1 MYRKSSYKKNIDYT
15 VLGIGMMAV
24 MYIPCLVFYLA
35 DKLTGSPAVHLL
47 LCAILVIYESG
58 MFFAAGLI
66 VGDREEDWGPGSGDF
81 HRDLLRAGLTCGL
94 VYLIL
99 GLAARFL
106 INKDDLYLAVRNII
120 AIVVVP
126 KYCGIFL
133 SLAFLFLLY
142 YLISRWI
149 PDFMDH
155 KGILIT
161 VSVIGLA
168 FSLLPPGSL
177 GYALAGVF
185 FGGSQYECIPIA
197 SHLPVFFFGCYTA
210 KNRSLSMKGRK
221 NLMLAGG
228 ALALGLVLFLLH
240 VKEPGKILIGGGAAY
255 FAACILTL
263 AEALFEKCRDLAL
276 SFLSALGQAVLE
288 MDTRGLGK
296 KKVRTIAIY
305 LIGYIFLFS
314 AAALLVF
321 LTLLHRGE
329 SLVWT
334 GDALSQ
340 YIPKIHRFMKYIPG
354 VFRDLL
360 HGNMD
365 IAQYDFRTGM
375 GSMVSISYDPLYW
388 IYLFFSPAQI
398 DKAYTLM
405 SLVRYF
411 LAGLSMSAMLIYF
424 KKSWLSSY
432 SASLA
437 YAFSC
442 YALYAGTR
450 HFQFITPLIL
460 MPLMVV
466 AMERLIRHGKWYMMT
481 IMVTWSL
488 LCSYYFLYM
497 NTIALGVYFVCR
509 ILFTRKYRNLRTF
522 FGRGLTIVGAYVLG
536 TMMGIIS
543 IITSFGGYLGS
554 ARSEGGKLARLLSK
568 NRMFYRPRWIE
579 DTLISSITYNFSPG
593 YWLKIGTIPLALFGA
608 VLLFSRKNRKDLR
621 AIFLIF
627 TAFCIFPFAGFILGG
642 FSGVTNRW
650 SYIYTVLAGFLIAMC
665 IDSMDRLSKKDLIA
679 LFCVTVYY
687 ALLIL
692 FDENLQISSILGE
705 MFFLAMTLCLILL
718 VNSREYTG
726 PPYLGKVLMIGLTVL
741 ALSFNGTM
749 FLTQTKK
756 NGKPMASFTHYNS
769 INRLSR
775 TSLRDLDKVPGYDPD
790 EFVRSSALHGDVN
803 TNCYS
808 MLHDH
813 YDVGTF
819 SSTMNGSV
827 VDYNRQ
833 MGNVDWSTV
842 RVFDYNF
849 RTYMNELASVKYIG
863 TVSESF
869 QNLVPYGYRKVYT
882 SKEGYPLYEN
892 EYPLPAGYS
901 YDRIQDVA
909 ETEELPVIQRQ
920 EAAMLTASL
929 DKEDLAALEKKGI
942 PVGSSKDLDLTS
954 KEIPVKN
961 IKYKGIRQKDGM
973 LYIDKDGGSMTLEF
987 DSKKNS
993 ETYLVYMADINKLDD
1008 GISQTKKVKVSFDG
1022 TSYNYTFRT
1031 DAYKTGQT
1039 EHVLCLGYHRSRIHK
1054 VKLKF
1059 KTAGTIPCEKIL
1071 LYSQPMKNYKERV
1084 EALSENVLE
1093 DVRLSN
1099 NTLEGRIDFDRDK
1112 LLVISLPYQTGW
1124 TAYIDG
1130 KKAEIYRANWQYM
1143 ALAPGKGSHSIRLH
1157 YQIPGWKACI
1167 LITMTGFILFIG
1179 IILFN
1184 CIRKRKKDRDLSSWK
1199 G

>member
-1 MYRKSSYKKNIDYT
+1 MYRKSSYKKHIDYT
-15 VLGIGMMAV
+15 VLGLGMMAV
-24 MYIPCLVFYLA
+24 MYIPCLLFYLA
-35 DKLTGSPAVHLL
+35 EKVTGSHIIHLI

-66 VGDREEDWGPGSGDF
+66 TGDREEDWGPGSEELS
-81 HRDLLRAGLTCGL
+81 RDLLHAGLACGL
-94 VYLIL
+94 IYLIL

-106 INKDDLYLAVRNII
+106 INKDDLYLAIRNII
-120 AIVVVP
+120 ALVVVP

-133 SLAFLFLLY
+133 SLAFLFILY
-142 YLISRWI
+142 SLIIRQF
-149 PDFMDH
+149 PDLMEH
-155 KGILIT
+155 KKIIIT
-161 VSVIGLA
+161 VSLIGLA
-168 FSLLPPGSL
+168 FSLLPSGSL

-185 FGGSQYECIPIA
+185 VGGSQYECIPIA
-197 SHLPVFFFGCYTA
+197 SHLPVFFFGYYCARTG
-210 KNRSLSMKGRK
+210 SLSLSKRR
-221 NLMLAGG
+221 NLMVSAG
-228 ALALGLVLFLLH
+228 AIVLGLVLYLLH
-240 VKEPGKILIGGGAAY
+240 LKEPGKILIGGGAAF
-255 FAACILTL
+255 FAGCILTVGEPLFDQCRNL
-263 AEALFEKCRDLAL
+263 AVRILTGMGR
-276 SFLSALGQAVLE
+276 AVVE
-288 MDTRGLGK
+288 MDSREGEKRTRKRVLVYLLGY
-296 KKVRTIAIY
+296 TILFAI
-305 LIGYIFLFS
+305 S
-314 AAALLVF
+314 ALLVF
-321 LTLLHRGE
+321 LTLIHRGE

-340 YIPKIHRFMKYIPG
+340 YIPKIHRFMTYIPR
-354 VFRDLL
+354 VFHDLL

-365 IAQYDFRTGM
+365 IAQYDFRSGM
-375 GSMVSISYDPLYW
+375 GSTVAISYDPLYW
-388 IYLFFSPAQI
+388 LYLLFSPGQV

-411 LAGLSMSAMLIYF
+411 LAGLSMSAMLLYF

-481 IMVTWSL
+481 LMVTWSL

-509 ILFTRKYRNLRTF
+509 ILFTKEYRNLRTF
-522 FGRGLTIVGAYVLG
+522 FSKGLTIVGSYVLG

-608 VLLFSRKNRKDLR
+608 VLLFTRKSRKDLR
-621 AIFLIF
+621 AIFLVL

-650 SYIYTVLAGFLIAMC
+650 SYIYTVLAGFLIATC
-665 IDSMDRLSKKDLIA
+665 IDTMDRLSKKDLIA
-679 LFCVTVYY
+679 LFAVTGYY

-705 MFFLAMTLCLILL
+705 MFFMALTLSVILL
-718 VNSREYTG
+718 VNSRDYTG
-726 PPYLGKVLMIGLTVL
+726 PSYIGKILMIGVTVL

-756 NGKPMASFTHYNS
+756 NGKPLASFTHYNS
-769 INRLSR
+769 HDRLSR

-819 SSTMNGSV
+819 SSTMNGSI

-849 RTYMNELASVKYIG
+849 RTYMNELASVRYMG

-869 QNLVPYGYRKVYT
+869 QNLVPYGYKKVYT
-882 SKEGYPLYEN
+882 SKEGFPLYEN
-892 EYPLPAGYS
+892 EYALPVGYT
-901 YDRIQDVA
+901 YDTVQDVRK
-909 ETEELPVIQRQ
+909 TEDLPVIQRQ
-920 EAAMLTASL
+920 EATMLTASVEA
-929 DKEDLAALEKKGI
+929 EDLAALEKKGI
-942 PVGSSKDLDLTS
+942 RLGSREDLDLRS

-961 IKYKGIRQKDGM
+961 IKYKGIRQKNGM
-973 LYIDKDGGSMTLEF
+973 LYIDQDGGSMTLEF
-987 DSKKNS
+987 DSKKNA
-993 ETYLVYMADINKLDD
+993 ETYLVYMGDITKLD
-1008 GISQTKKVKVSFDG
+1008 GGKSQTKKVKVSFDG
-1022 TSYNYTFRT
+1022 TAYNYTFRT

-1039 EHVLCLGYHRSRIHK
+1039 EHVLCLGYHQDRIHK

-1059 KTAGTIPCEKIL
+1059 KTAGTIPCDKIL
-1071 LYSQPMKNYKERV
+1071 LYSQPMKSYEKRV
-1084 EALSENVLE
+1084 KALSENVLE
-1093 DVRLSN
+1093 DVKLSN
-1099 NTLEGRIDFDRDK
+1099 NTLEGQIHLDQDK
-1112 LLVISLPYQTGW
+1112 LLLISLPYQKGW

-1130 KKAEIYRANWQYM
+1130 KKADIYRANWQYM
-1143 ALAPGKGSHSIRLH
+1143 ALAPGKGTHSIRLH
-1157 YQIPGWKACI
+1157 FQIPGWNACI
-1167 LITMTGFILFIG
+1167 LITLTGFILFIG
-1179 IILFN
+1179 IILVN
-1184 CIRKRKKDRDLSSWK
+1184 MVRKRRKDL
-1199 G
+1199 